1 MQSQTSKILTFA
13 LLQLNWI
20 MIGIKIGVC
29 WDPKLFT
36 YLRVRT
42 STDPN
47 PDPADSCI
55 SAGA

>member
-1 MQSQTSKILTFA
+1 MDFQNSDFRTSATQLDHDWDQDRDLLGSKI
-13 LLQLNWI
+13 I
-20 MIGIKIGVC
+20 Y
-29 WDPKLFT
+29 